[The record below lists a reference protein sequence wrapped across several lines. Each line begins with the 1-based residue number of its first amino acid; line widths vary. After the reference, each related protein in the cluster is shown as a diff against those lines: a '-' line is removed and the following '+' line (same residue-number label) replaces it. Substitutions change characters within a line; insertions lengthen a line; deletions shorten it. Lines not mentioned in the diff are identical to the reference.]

1 MYEEYAGMTFEG
13 GALESAMDYVNQLEE
28 DGNAEME
35 KLQDQGEEPPGAEG
49 WIGIKWMYSLI
60 HFRRGLKGAALVWY
74 QSQDDETKQDWCE
87 IASRFQK
94 RFPEP
99 SDRALSEAD
108 SSASSRIVGGG
119 KCECAQD
126 AGRSPESNRE
136 KRITS
141 STEELRAESLAAW
154 AQNAAY
160 WDDAVG
166 RDGNIYW
173 KWLQEP
179 SLRRLVFGAGG
190 VGPGFKALDLCSGNG
205 LVARWL
211 ADPGHGARAGQIT
224 ATDGCVAM
232 LERALSRWRAQK
244 DAWEEGPDRPP
255 PPPLPF
261 RSLDVCDARA
271 LVFEGTHGPYDL
283 VTMNMAIMDVPTLE
297 PLAEAL
303 AFGGLLRRGGIF
315 VATLL
320 HPVFFTSNAAK
331 NLELKFDEATGDLQ
345 VVRTK
350 IIRDYLFVPPMKGI
364 ALPGQPVKQPYFHR
378 PLHEVFRPFFA
389 AGLVM
394 DAMEEPAFTEEDH
407 DPNRIE
413 ASRNYTQ
420 LPAILSF
427 RMRRP

>member
-1 MYEEYAGMTFEG
+1 MSEEYAGMTFEG
-13 GALESAMDYVNQLEE
+13 GAFESAMDYVDQLEL
-28 DGNAEME
+28 DADAEMR
-35 KLQDQGEEPPGAEG
+35 KLQDQGEGPPGTEG
-49 WIGIKWMYSLI
+49 WIRTRWMYQLI
-60 HFRRGLKGAALVWY
+60 RFRRGLKGAALAWY
-74 QSQDDETKQDWCE
+74 QSQDDETKQDWLE
-87 IASRFQK
+87 MSSRFRT

-108 SSASSRIVGGG
+108 GSASGRIVEDG
-119 KCECAQD
+119 KYAQD

-154 AQNAAY
+154 ALNAAY
-160 WDDAVG
+160 WDDTVG

-173 KWLQEP
+173 KRLQEP

-190 VGPGFKALDLCSGNG
+190 VRPGFKALDLCGGNG
-205 LVARWL
+205 IVARWL
-211 ADPGHGARAGQIT
+211 ADPGHGARAEQIT
-224 ATDGCVAM
+224 ATDGCTAM

-271 LVFEGTHGPYDL
+271 LAFEGTHGPYDL

-331 NLELKFDEATGDLQ
+331 NLELKFDGATGDLQ

-364 ALPGQPVKQPYFHR
+364 ALPGQPVKQPCFHR

-413 ASRNYTQ
+413 ASKNYTQ

-427 RMRRP
+427 RMRRL